1 MRKLLYFIIV
11 LIFNSC
17 IQYELKDKYTEHSPF
32 NGVSFEFYDDSTFK
46 FQEWDCDGGDIL
58 KGNFIREGNYITVL
72 NDYYGLKEIDSVT
85 FDSIYK
91 SNYFKYTIF
100 LIESK
105 WKIGWNSIKVV
116 EVDRN
121 YGKINNY
128 YQKLSAE
135 SNED

>member
-1 MRKLLYFIIV
+1 MKTLYLIISLLFI
-11 LIFNSC
+11 NSC
-17 IQYELKDKYTEHSPF
+17 IQYELKEKYKEHMTLS
-32 NGVSFEFYDDSTFK
+32 GTSFEFYNDSTFK
-46 FQEWDCDGGDIL
+46 FYTHDCSRGYTMT
-58 KGNFIREGNYITVL
+58 GNYIKEGNYITIL
-72 NDYYGLKEIDSVT
+72 NDYYGLKEIDNVT

-91 SNYFKYTIF
+91 SNYFIYKLF

-121 YGKINNY
+121 YSKINNY

>member
-1 MRKLLYFIIV
+1 MKTLYLIISLLFI
-11 LIFNSC
+11 NSC
-17 IQYELKDKYTEHSPF
+17 IQYELKEKYKEHTIWYGTSL
-32 NGVSFEFYDDSTFK
+32 VFYNDSTFK
-46 FQEWDCDGGDIL
+46 FNEWDCDGDEIIT
-58 KGNFIREGNYITVL
+58 GNYKREGNYITIL
-72 NDYYGLKEIDSVT
+72 NDYYGLKEIDNIT

-91 SNYFKYTIF
+91 SNYFIYKLF

-105 WKIGWNSIKVV
+105 WKIGRNSIKVV